1 MQRTALLL
9 MAAAFLMDWASK
21 SWALNVLN
29 DDVVPL
35 GALSLEVARNDA
47 FVLSAGAGAVSP
59 TFVLSVRL
67 LGLLLLLLLL
77 LSRADTLSRRSVIG
91 VSLLVAGGLGNAAD
105 LIFRNGA
112 VVDFISTG
120 LLTYR
125 FYGEPVQFGL
135 VFNIAD
141 VWVFAGVYLLW
152 PQFREVGLQVRRRLA
167 RLERRVLARFAG

>member
-21 SWALNVLN
+21 SWALNVLGG
-29 DDVVPL
+29 DVVPL

-59 TFVLSVRL
+59 TLVLSVRL
-67 LGLLLLLLLL
+67 LGLLLLLML

-105 LIFRNGA
+105 LMFRNGA

-120 LLTYR
+120 LMTYR

-135 VFNIAD
+135 VFNVAD
-141 VWVFAGVYLLW
+141 LWIFAGVFLLW

-167 RLERRVLARFAG
+167 RIERRVLARVAG